1 MKRNNISSLVIL
13 IKKDGSLI
21 TIYVSIRNP
30 SQSTTSTPSY
40 LTSFDR
46 CRPALSKT
54 KPFKKTTVKPRLS
67 VFRGTI
73 IIFAIEWGSYRRNF
87 LTKK

>member
-40 LTSFDR
+40 FTSFDR

-54 KPFKKTTVKPRLS
+54 MPFKKTSVKPRLS
-67 VFRGTI
+67 VFQGTI
-73 IIFAIEWGSYRRNF
+73 IISAIKWGYLIGGIF
-87 LTKK
+87 